1 MKADN
6 CSAGTKLIRASRL
19 VVLTLALL
27 PVAASLAAAQ
37 APALAGA
44 SEPLRLLGLSVAA
57 SGGPRDTLGLL
68 VATVVRDGPADQAGI
83 TTGSRVLAVNGLA
96 VRLSPN
102 DIGRPRAADSVLQRF
117 DEVVRSTSSS
127 ADVTLRIVGGGRTR
141 NVSLATA
148 DRRGA
153 TREASAT
160 QASVAPISGLPAAGA
175 SPTAAR
181 ATVTSAPAAEPVM
194 DASRQQV
201 QAAPPTLATDPV
213 SMAAAP
219 TATRVTATNATAA
232 ASTATSAAAAVAPA
246 AAAVAGT
253 AATIAAAASA
263 PIPGAIAAVQASSA
277 VPPTEPAEVTTPA
290 PATLSALIDG
300 LLSVQ
305 LDLRRMARDS
315 QPRALRDSLT
325 DLEHDVALLRAR
337 LRKIQGSRTAAG
349 ITDGVASNAAMT
361 PTTAPAPST
370 TASVAPTPSVPQQSA
385 PRAPA
390 PTSVPIATPAAATVP
405 VSVPSVAPA
414 EPAVPASVRSAP
426 KVLLTGLEL
435 ARVTGDLAVFL
446 GPQADAALL
455 VQAASDA
462 WEPLRAG
469 DVVLKVDG
477 GAPEL
482 TRLRDALAAQQ
493 SVTLVVLR
501 RGRTFSVALGGARQ
515 L

>member
-1 MKADN
+1 MKADD
-6 CSAGTKLIRASRL
+6 CSTGTMIMRASRHA
-19 VVLTLALL
+19 VLTLALS
-27 PVAASLAAAQ
+27 PAAVSLAAAQ

-117 DEVVRSTSSS
+117 DEVIRSTSSS

-148 DRRGA
+148 DRRSA
-153 TREASAT
+153 TRDASAT
-160 QASVAPISGLPAAGA
+160 PASVAPISGVPAASA
-175 SPTAAR
+175 SPTPAR
-181 ATVTSAPAAEPVM
+181 ATVPSAPTAESVM
-194 DASRQQV
+194 DSSRQQV
-201 QAAPPTLATDPV
+201 KVLPATLATDSV
-213 SMAAAP
+213 GIAAAP
-219 TATRVTATNATAA
+219 TATRVAAAANATTAV
-232 ASTATSAAAAVAPA
+232 STATSAAAAVAPA

-263 PIPGAIAAVQASSA
+263 PLPGAIAAVQASSA
-277 VPPTEPAEVTTPA
+277 VPTAPAEVTTPA
-290 PATLSALIDG
+290 PATLSALIDE

-315 QPRALRDSLT
+315 QPRGMRDSLT

-337 LRKIQGSRTAAG
+337 LRKVQGARTAAG
-349 ITDGVASNAAMT
+349 IADGVASNAAMT
-361 PTTAPAPST
+361 PTTATATSIA
-370 TASVAPTPSVPQQSA
+370 ASVAPAPSVRQPSA
-385 PRAPA
+385 PPA
-390 PTSVPIATPAAATVP
+390 PTSVPIASPAAATVP

-414 EPAVPASVRSAP
+414 EPAVPVSVPGAP
-426 KVLLTGLEL
+426 KALLTGLEL

-493 SVTLVVLR
+493 AVTLLVLR